1 MKGNYIAKNMN
12 LVNRNS
18 VHTSSKNKLLE
29 DDDYWIEEGID
40 QYEEDIQDTYHAKF
54 ANELQSTFNK
64 NG

>member
-18 VHTSSKNKLLE
+18 VHASLKNKLLD

-40 QYEEDIQDTYHAKF
+40 QYEDDLQEAYHAKF
-54 ANELQSTFNK
+54 AKELSPTNDS
-64 NG
+64 

>member
-18 VHTSSKNKLLE
+18 VHASLKNKLLD

-40 QYEEDIQDTYHAKF
+40 QYEDDLQEAYHAKF
-54 ANELQSTFNK
+54 AKELSSTNDS
-64 NG
+64 